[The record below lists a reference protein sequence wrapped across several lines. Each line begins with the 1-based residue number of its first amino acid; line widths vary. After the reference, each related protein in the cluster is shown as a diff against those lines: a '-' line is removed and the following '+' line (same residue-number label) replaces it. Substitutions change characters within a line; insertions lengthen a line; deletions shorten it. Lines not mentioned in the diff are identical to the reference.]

1 MVEKFRQSLPKKLL
15 IENLESRHK
24 IILLTIRRYGRVFE
38 VVDPRLAMQK
48 QETYVKAITIRDPS
62 DIHTIKEDVKKGMI
76 LILRV
81 TPLAQ
86 KDVEKLR
93 KVVEELYVIARDSNA
108 DIARLGDERIIVTPQ
123 GVKIWKPDYDLK

>member
-1 MVEKFRQSLPKKLL
+1 
-15 IENLESRHK
+15 
-24 IILLTIRRYGRVFE
+24 
-38 VVDPRLAMQK
+38 MQK
-48 QETYVKAITIRDPS
+48 QESPTYLKAITIRDPS
-62 DIHTIKEDVKKGMI
+62 DIHTIKEDIKKDMI

-93 KVVEELYVIARDSNA
+93 KVVEELYTIAKNSDA
-108 DIARLGDERIIVTPQ
+108 DIARLGEERIIVTPP

>member
-1 MVEKFRQSLPKKLL
+1 
-15 IENLESRHK
+15 
-24 IILLTIRRYGRVFE
+24 
-38 VVDPRLAMQK
+38 MQK
-48 QETYVKAITIRDPS
+48 QTKPTYLKAITIRDSS

-86 KDVEKLR
+86 SDVEKLR
-93 KVVEELYVIARDSNA
+93 KVVEELYVIARDSGA
-108 DIARLGDERIIVTPQ
+108 DIARLGEERVVVTPP

>member
-1 MVEKFRQSLPKKLL
+1 
-15 IENLESRHK
+15 
-24 IILLTIRRYGRVFE
+24 
-38 VVDPRLAMQK
+38 MQK
-48 QETYVKAITIRDPS
+48 QANPTYLKAITIRDPS
-62 DIHTIKEDVKKGMI
+62 DIHSIKEDIKNGMI

-108 DIARLGDERIIVTPQ
+108 DIARLGEERIIVTPT
-123 GVKIWKPDYDLK
+123 GVKFWKPDYSLK